1 MIERTYRIS
10 DVVSEEFLRFPLT
23 LLANPKY
30 REMSLEAKFIY
41 SLLLNRL
48 TLSQKNNW
56 INEDNEVY
64 LIYTREDAANTLNI
78 SYRKAIAAFK
88 ELIEANLL
96 FEERQGRG
104 YPNLLYVLKAEISDE
119 DAAEFS
125 EEYHS
130 ELEENEEKEPENPDE
145 IKTCSFGISRT
156 AKNAYLD
163 MQNLHI
169 KNCKNGTS
177 RTAEIAGQDMPILHP
192 RNINNINNENS
203 QIDNSQSVYPSTEEA
218 KTDRPT
224 DSETLERIYS
234 NCSLHIFSQD
244 IRTMFLNA
252 IDRLYYSE
260 SVKVGKAVLPQAKIR
275 SILRLLEFEHLSSA
289 LQSMTQNED
298 KIKNPTAYL
307 MSTIIN
313 AICETQSDLILSLP
327 PGYVNTQD
335 FYEQEDDY

>member
-1 MIERTYRIS
+1 MIDRTYRIS
-10 DVVSEEFLRFPLT
+10 DVVSEDFLRFPMT

-30 REMSLEAKFIY
+30 KEMSLEAKFIY

-48 TLSQKNNW
+48 TISQKNNW

-88 ELIEANLL
+88 ELIEAKLL

-104 YPNLLYVLKAEISDE
+104 YPNLLYVLKAEVSDE

-125 EEYHS
+125 EEYYA
-130 ELEENEEKEPENPDE
+130 EPEENEEKVPENPDE
-145 IKTCSFGISRT
+145 IKTCNFGISRT
-156 AKNAYLD
+156 ANIAYLD

-169 KNCKNGTS
+169 KNCENGTS

-192 RNINNINNENS
+192 RNINNKKTENS
-203 QIDNSQSVYPSTEEA
+203 EIDNSQSIYPSDETLL
-218 KTDRPT
+218 TDGLT
-224 DSETLERIYS
+224 DSEILSKIYR
-234 NCSLHIFSQD
+234 NCSLEIFSAD
-244 IRTMFLNA
+244 IRLMFQNA
-252 IDRLYYSE
+252 IDRIFYSE
-260 SVKVGKAVLPQAKIR
+260 SVKVGKAVLPQTKVR
-275 SILRLLEFEHLSSA
+275 SLLWLLEFEHLSSA

-313 AICETQSDLILSLP
+313 SVCETQSDLILNLP
-327 PGYVNTQD
+327 PGYVDTES
-335 FYEQEDDY
+335 FYETEDT

>member
-1 MIERTYRIS
+1 MIDRTYRIS
-10 DVVSEEFLRFPLT
+10 DVVSEDFLRFPMT

-30 REMSLEAKFIY
+30 KEMSLEAKFIY

-56 INEDNEVY
+56 INDDNEVY

-104 YPNLLYVLKAEISDE
+104 YPNLLYVLKAEVSDE
-119 DAAEFS
+119 DAIEFS
-125 EEYHS
+125 EEYYS
-130 ELEENEEKEPENPDE
+130 EPEENEEKEAENPDE
-145 IKTCSFGISRT
+145 IKTCNFGISRT
-156 AKNAYLD
+156 ANIAYLD

-192 RNINNINNENS
+192 RNINNKNTENS
-203 QIDNSQSVYPSTEEA
+203 EIDNSQSIYPSDETLL
-218 KTDRPT
+218 TDGPT
-224 DSETLERIYS
+224 DSQILKQIYE
-234 NCSLHIFSQD
+234 NCALDIFSAE
-244 IRTMFLNA
+244 IRIMFQNA
-252 IDRLYYSE
+252 IDRIFYSE
-260 SVKVGKAVLPQAKIR
+260 SVKVGNAVLPREKVR
-275 SILRLLEFEHLSSA
+275 SLLWRLEFEHLSTA

-307 MSTIIN
+307 ISTIIN
-313 AICETQSDLILSLP
+313 AVCEEQSDLILNLP
-327 PGYVNTQD
+327 PGYVDTGK
-335 FYEQEDDY
+335 FYETEDN